1 MTNHVNLFRLVF
13 RTIIGLTAAGAIIG
27 IWDVARCNPEDG
39 GYERCDAK
47 VDRVTAGLVALVPV
61 FIAWIAPNRDGE
73 PNDQPPSV
81 APRDLPVV
89 PPSPVDPA
97 PSPEAAWP
105 SFETRNRPTP
115 RPEFGEPLD
124 PDNA

>member
-1 MTNHVNLFRLVF
+1 MTTHVNLFRLVF
-13 RTIIGLTAAGAIIG
+13 RTIIGLTFSAALIG
-27 IWDVARCNPEDG
+27 LWDWSRCDPEAG

-47 VDRVTAGLVALVPV
+47 IQNTTTLLVGLVPV

-73 PNDQPPSV
+73 PDQPSPV
-81 APRDLPVV
+81 APKDLPVV
-89 PPSPVDPA
+89 PPVIPA

-105 SFETRNRPTP
+105 AFETRPRPTP
-115 RPEFGEPLD
+115 TSPASTPPG